1 MPQSKVLVVY
11 KESAYTQYLSSRQLM
26 RKLRND
32 AYWHVVLGSHRRHHL
47 SLQGVLAVLKKEGL
61 ETALVLRNRIHHLQ
75 DVDRKYR
82 MVVSVGGDGTLLYA
96 SHFVRQI
103 PVLGVNS
110 DPERSVARFSS
121 CDGKDFPRVLRAYL
135 SGRLQPTPVPRMEFR
150 INGRK
155 NHWLV
160 LNDLL
165 ITTASPAGTSRY
177 ILKVG
182 ARVEEQMSSG
192 IWISTAAGSTAA
204 TLSAGGRRLPAAI
217 RKFQYVVREAY
228 QKKFGRRKLLK
239 GVLGPETPFKV
250 VSYMKEGK
258 IFIDGAN
265 LSIPFPMGDLL
276 EIRMSSQPLSIIGL
290 RK

>member
-1 MPQSKVLVVY
+1 MSKPKVLVVY

-32 AYWHVVLGSHRRHHL
+32 AYWHVVLGSHQRHHL
-47 SLQGVLAVLKKEGL
+47 SLQGVLAVLRKEGL
-61 ETALVLRNRIHHLQ
+61 ETALVLRNRIHHLR

-82 MVVSVGGDGTLLYA
+82 MVVSVGGDGTLLYV

-110 DPERSVARFSS
+110 DPERSVARFSG
-121 CDGKDFPRVLRAYL
+121 CDGKAFPRVLRAYL

-155 NHWLV
+155 SHWLV

-165 ITTASPAGTSRY
+165 ITTSSPAGTSRY

-182 ARVEEQMSSG
+182 ERVEEQMSSG
-192 IWISTAAGSTAA
+192 VWISTAAGSTAA
-204 TLSAGGRRLPAAI
+204 TLSAGGRCLPASA
-217 RKFQYVVREAY
+217 RRFQYVVREVY
-228 QKKFGRRKLLK
+228 QKKFGRRRLLR
-239 GVLGPETPFKV
+239 GIVGPGTAFKV
-250 VSYMKEGK
+250 ISYMKEGR

-265 LSIPFPMGDLL
+265 LSIPFPLGDLL
-276 EIRMSSQPLSIIGL
+276 EVRMSSQPLSIIGL
-290 RK
+290 KD